1 MCPNFCCSYARS
13 FWLPLFGEQTSH
25 RVIANFGNS
34 GGPKL
39 RPLLQ
44 GICKPRFQVR
54 MIRILSPN
62 LMSYS
67 MHSNMP
73 LTGLNGETKVSNLK
87 LKKKILTIIS
97 HERYDRDICSIP
109 HPLFL
114 GTQPWHLI
122 ILRPGTNRGPSER
135 LSNSTSCQ
143 MLHLYLCYSKAY
155 DPMLSQCSL
164 NSCPIFPIQ
173 NGCTLHRR
181 ALEMKQESQQSLEWN
196 LQHVEEYLDIWF
208 LYIFVLIA
216 SLSLDSDDL
225 QTEQPLH
232 KFHDPPC
239 RRRSIAGSHGSSF
252 WPCLE
257 PKSEGSQVEKNLDPK
272 KSPIKL
278 ILPLCYKLILISFP
292 ATLK

>member
-1 MCPNFCCSYARS
+1 
-13 FWLPLFGEQTSH
+13 
-25 RVIANFGNS
+25 
-34 GGPKL
+34 
-39 RPLLQ
+39 
-44 GICKPRFQVR
+44 
-54 MIRILSPN
+54 
-62 LMSYS
+62 MSYS

-73 LTGLNGETKVSNLK
+73 LTGRNGKKKVSNLK

-114 GTQPWHLI
+114 GTRPWHLI
-122 ILRPGTNRGPSER
+122 ILRPGKNRGPSER

-143 MLHLYLCYSKAY
+143 MLHLCLCYSKAY

-173 NGCTLHRR
+173 NSCTLHRR
-181 ALEMKQESQQSLEWN
+181 ALEMKTVITAKFGMKPKPSTCWRIPG
-196 LQHVEEYLDIWF
+196 YL
-208 LYIFVLIA
+208 IFVLIA

-225 QTEQPLH
+225 RTEQPLH

-257 PKSEGSQVEKNLDPK
+257 PKPEGSQVEKNLDPK
-272 KSPIKL
+272 KSPNKAN
-278 ILPLCYKLILISFP
+278 SSS
-292 ATLK
+292 

>member
-44 GICKPRFQVR
+44 GICKPQSSK
-54 MIRILSPN
+54 IRILSSNP
-62 LMSYS
+62 MSYS

-73 LTGLNGETKVSNLK
+73 LTSKWETKVSNLK

-135 LSNSTSCQ
+135 LSNSSCQ
-143 MLHLYLCYSKAY
+143 MFLTFICVIRKPMIPCYLNPPWTLA
-155 DPMLSQCSL
+155 QF
-164 NSCPIFPIQ
+164 FPTQ

-181 ALEMKQESQQSLEWN
+181 ALEMKQSQQSLEWN
-196 LQHVEEYLDIWF
+196 LQHVEEYLDIW
-208 LYIFVLIA
+208 IFVLIA

-225 QTEQPLH
+225 RTEQPLH

-257 PKSEGSQVEKNLDPK
+257 PKPEGSKVEKNLDPK
-272 KSPIKL
+272 KSPIKQ
-278 ILPLCYKLILISFP
+278 ILQANSYKFP
-292 ATLK
+292 C